1 MKSSSNPDSLQ
12 FEFYHDHNQLLLK
25 NVSANYVGVIV
36 ANCKIQQNENEMR
49 DPGQAR
55 PRYIYPYIPFFYL
68 CTMYHLLLF
77 EPQSHK

>member
-12 FEFYHDHNQLLLK
+12 FEFHHDHNQLLLK
-25 NVSANYVGVIV
+25 NVSA
-36 ANCKIQQNENEMR
+36 IQQNENEMR